1 MSKIVK
7 MQKKEDMNMKKTA
20 IVTDSNSG
28 ITQNKAKELGIFVV
42 PMPFFING
50 EMYME
55 DITLSQDEFYQKL
68 ASGAD
73 ISTSQP
79 SPGDLTDLWEHLLKE
94 YEEIVHIPMSSGL
107 SSSCEN
113 AMSLSMAFDGKVQ
126 VVNNQRISVTQYQ
139 SVMDAMIM
147 AEDGL
152 NALEIKTKMEEMAL
166 DASIYITVETLEYL
180 RKGGR
185 ITPAAATV
193 GTILNIKPVLQIQG
207 AKLDAYAKVRGK
219 VKAKKTILDA
229 VKEDMASRF
238 KEYAQQGNM
247 EFGAAY
253 SGNLEEALIWKQEI
267 EEAFPEIPVRMDP
280 LSLSVSCH
288 IGEGAIAIGCYR
300 KYQSVK

>member
-7 MQKKEDMNMKKTA
+7 MQKKEDMNMKKIA

-28 ITQNKAKELGIFVV
+28 ITQNKAKELGIHVV

-50 EMYME
+50 EMFME
-55 DITLSQDEFYQKL
+55 DITLSQEEFYRKL

-79 SPGDLTDLWEHLLKE
+79 SPGDLTELWEQLLE
-94 YEEIVHIPMSSGL
+94 ENDEIVHIPMSSGL

-113 AMSLSMAFDGKVQ
+113 AMSLSMGFDGKVQ

-139 SVMDAMIM
+139 SVMDAIMM
-147 AEDGL
+147 AEDGFS
-152 NALEIKTKMEEMAL
+152 ASEIKNKMEDMSL
-166 DASIYITVETLEYL
+166 DSSIYITVETLEYL
-180 RKGGR
+180 KKGGR
-185 ITPAAATV
+185 ITPAAAAV

-229 VKEDMASRF
+229 VKEDLATRF

-253 SGNLEEALIWKQEI
+253 SGNLEEALIWKKEI
-267 EEAFPEIPVRMDP
+267 EEAFPDIPCRMDP

-300 KYQSVK
+300 KYVSVK